1 MSDSSVEDNVHIGH
15 LFGAIFLVAGTC
27 IGGGML
33 ALPLMTGLAGFIPSS
48 VMLIV
53 CWVFMT
59 STGLLFLEANIWLGS
74 GKHIITMAQELLG
87 SAGKWVTLVLYLYI
101 CYASLVAYVSVGSDL
116 LLEVS
121 FTGAITLNK
130 TGACILFGLFFGV
143 FIYLGTNTVGRINS
157 LLIAGMVISYFGIVM
172 LGTKEVSTHNLTLSR
187 WGSSILAIPILLT
200 SFSFQ
205 TMMPSLTPYLK
216 GNVKYLRWA
225 IILGTAIPLV
235 AYLIWDWLILG
246 IVPLEGEHGL
256 RSAMQ
261 AALPVTRPLQY
272 VVNNPWV
279 YYLAGFFSFFALVT
293 SFLGISLGLYDFLA
307 DGLKVAKR
315 GMNKLWLTFVVF
327 VPTIIF
333 AIFVPNIFL
342 AALDSTGGYGDA
354 ILNGIIPALMVW
366 RGRYLFKKEGEQRLA
381 GGKPTLLII
390 IIFSI
395 FVVVLETVMRFK

>member
-1 MSDSSVEDNVHIGH
+1 MNNSAQKQEAHLGH
-15 LFGAIFLVAGTC
+15 LIGAIFLVAGTC

-48 VMLIV
+48 VMLLV

-59 STGLLFLEANIWLGS
+59 CTGLLFLEANIWLGS

-87 SAGKWVTLVLYLYI
+87 SWGKWVTLILYLFI

-116 LLEVS
+116 LLEV
-121 FTGAITLNK
+121 TVQGAISLNK
-130 TGACILFGLFFGV
+130 TGACILFGLFFGI

-157 LLIAGMVISYFGIVM
+157 LLVVGMVISYFAIVM
-172 LGTKEVSTHNLTLSR
+172 LGSKEVNPENLKLAR

-216 GNVKYLRWA
+216 GNAKYLRWA
-225 IILGTAIPLV
+225 IILGTAIPLI

-246 IVPLEGEHGL
+246 IVPLEGDHGL

-261 AALPVTRPLQY
+261 ASLPVTRPLQR
-272 VVNNPWV
+272 VVNNRWV

-293 SFLGISLGLYDFLA
+293 SFLGISLGLYDFVA
-307 DGLKVAKR
+307 DGLKVVKR
-315 GMNKLWLTFVVF
+315 GFNKVWLTLIVF
-327 VPTIIF
+327 VPTILF

-366 RGRYLFKKEGEQRLA
+366 RGRYLFKKEGAQKLP
-381 GGKPTLLII
+381 GGKPVLIAI
-390 IIFSI
+390 IIFAV
-395 FVVVLETVMRFK
+395 FVVVLETIIRFK

>member
-1 MSDSSVEDNVHIGH
+1 MSDSAVKDNVHIGH

-33 ALPLMTGLAGFIPSS
+33 ALPLMTGLSGFIPSS

-53 CWVFMT
+53 CWIFMT
-59 STGLLFLEANIWLGS
+59 CTGLLFLEANIWLGS

-87 SAGKWVTLVLYLYI
+87 RSGKWITLFLYLYI

-121 FTGAITLNK
+121 QAGAITLNK
-130 TGACILFGLFFGV
+130 TGACVLFGLFFGV

-157 LLIAGMVISYFGIVM
+157 LLIAGMIVSYFGIVM
-172 LGTKEVSTHNLTLSR
+172 LGTKEVSSHNLTISR

-216 GNVKYLRWA
+216 GNVKFLRWA
-225 IILGTAIPLV
+225 IILGTGIPLI

-256 RSAMQ
+256 RAAMQ

-272 VVNNPWV
+272 VVNNRWV

-327 VPTIIF
+327 IPTILF

-390 IIFSI
+390 ILFSI
-395 FVVVLETVMRFK
+395 FVVVLETMMRFK